1 MTTWQVLNDAAAL
14 IERDGHARGRFYDSY
29 GRHCALGA
37 LRHAAIGHSGYR
49 HAAVH
54 ALAALLRARHPS
66 FAPSF
71 YEPKDVVTSWNDRLA
86 ANAEEVI
93 ATLRA
98 AAAIEKARHGAAATT
113 ATTPEPELI

>member
-1 MTTWQVLNDAAAL
+1 MQRCTRSRLCC
-14 IERDGHARGRFYDSY
+14 ARAILVSR
-29 GRHCALGA
+29 
-37 LRHAAIGHSGYR
+37 LRC
-49 HAAVH
+49 
-54 ALAALLRARHPS
+54 
-66 FAPSF
+66 